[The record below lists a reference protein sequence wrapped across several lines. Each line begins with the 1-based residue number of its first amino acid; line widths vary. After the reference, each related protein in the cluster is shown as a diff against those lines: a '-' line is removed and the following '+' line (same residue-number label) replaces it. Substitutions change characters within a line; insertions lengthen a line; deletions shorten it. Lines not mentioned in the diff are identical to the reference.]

1 MPGEAARAELL
12 LPEAGGPGSRTDLS
26 CDAAAATTP
35 SGDRLEHCALTA
47 GPGALAL
54 AFLPG
59 KPGARPQPEGASW
72 DAGPGRAPAAW
83 AAPAEG
89 LPEALPAEAPL
100 PATLEPRI
108 VMGEETCGAP
118 AAPSAAPELRDRE
131 GGYADPG
138 PPPNLCSQGDPP
150 VPCPRLDPDSYFT
163 PPSTP
168 PKAACALLL
177 GHGAW
182 GSEAEL
188 PWDSPPASP
197 SGSYV
202 TADGDSWASSPSCSL
217 NMLADGPDAAPGWG
231 LTPLGDGLE
240 QRAPASPASS
250 ASSLSSDSCSSW
262 GLEEHV
268 FDLDF
273 LANDP
278 MIPASLLPF
287 QGSLIF
293 QVDAVEVTLLPSE
306 EEEAEVPAPAGD
318 PAAAEG
324 EDDSASAS
332 FLQSLSDM
340 SIVEGMDEA
349 FAFRDDTS
357 AASSDSD
364 SASYAGVDDERL
376 YSGEPHA
383 LPHGAIQLAD
393 DSRGD
398 GPEGLQLQEMAPSS
412 GPGGSVAAPTH
423 HTSGGRVHLTTGQGP
438 AAQKAEAPLSEGGVL
453 SGQGP
458 ATTVTGEVG
467 LERGS
472 EPRAP
477 AGPGMGTEEAG
488 AVPGPASVGRATL
501 PPPPEAV
508 SATSGQ
514 DTVALAHT
522 PQEGGGPT
530 LCADSLETSGMLGN
544 LKEAAGPGLP
554 SGQESTATA
563 MAVPQCGEVD
573 FVSPQEFV
581 SSAVPLTPHT
591 EAALTLPQE
600 SVSMAMPLL
609 WQDASLPLG
618 QEAVAMGTPLA
629 LQEERGCDG
638 DTEPLT
644 SAAALA
650 QQEAGVTSGLVPAAD
665 SGAVAS
671 PPPEPRQVDLTL
683 GLERLTLDQ
692 VWQDEV
698 GLTLDLG
705 PGAEAVTPGAAW
717 EDACLPPGTKAPD
730 PPVPG
735 PDQGEKGAAEGLS
748 APTCLQTD
756 DGAEPHLPLEA
767 LDPPEPGSDQ
777 AEEGVAKKQTAEGL
791 SVPTCLQTDDG
802 AEPHLPMK
810 EALVSPEP
818 GSDQAEEGSAEE
830 RVAEEGGGEG
840 LLVPTCLQT
849 DDGAEP
855 HLPLEALY
863 RPEPGSDRAE
873 EGVAGEGAAEEGAA
887 EGLSV
892 PTCLQTDDRAE
903 PHLPLEALDPPE
915 PRSDQAEE
923 GVTEEGAA
931 EEGAAEGLSVP
942 TCLQTD
948 DRAEPHLPLETL
960 DPPEPGSDQAEE
972 GAAEE
977 GAAEGLS
984 VPTCLQTDDGVEPH
998 LPLRALDSPEPG
1010 SDQAEEEVAGEGVT
1024 EEGAAEGLL
1033 VPTCLQRD
1041 EGAEPHLPLE
1051 ALDSPEP
1058 GSDQAEEGAA
1068 EGLLVPTCLQRDDR
1082 AEPHLPMKEALGSP
1096 EPGSDQAEEEVAG
1109 EGVTEEGAAEGLS
1122 VPTCLQRD
1130 DRAEPHLPLEALDS
1144 PEPGSDQ
1151 AEEEVAEKGV
1161 TEEGAAEGL
1170 SAPTCLQTDDGAE
1183 HQLPLEEA
1191 LDSPEARSG
1200 WGEEGAAEEG
1210 VVEQGV
1216 AEGLSAPTC
1225 LQTDDGA
1232 EPRLPLEALDSPEPE
1247 SDQVEE
1253 EAAEEGAVE
1262 GLSAPT
1268 CLQTDDWAEPQLPLE
1283 QALDTSGPGSG
1294 WGEEGMAE
1302 EEAAEGLLVPTC
1314 LQTDDGAKPHL
1325 PLEALDSPEP
1335 GSDQVE
1341 EEVAEEGVEEGL
1353 SMPTC
1358 LQTDDGAKPHLPLE
1372 ALDFPEPGSDQV
1384 EEGVAGDGSA
1394 EGLLMPTCLQTD
1406 DGAEPHLP
1414 LEALDFPELGSD
1426 QVEEGVAGE
1435 GSAEGLL
1442 APICLQTDDGAEP
1455 HLPIK
1460 EALVSPEPG
1469 SDQAEEGSA
1478 EEGVAEEGGGE
1489 GLSVPTCLQTDDRA
1503 ERHLPLQEALGSP
1516 EPESDQAEEGGGEGL
1531 SVPTCLQTDDG
1542 AERHLPIKEA
1552 LSSPEPGSDQAEE
1565 GSAEEGGGEGLSVP
1579 TCLQTDD
1586 GAEPHGPLEE
1596 ASAVPSL
1603 GSKGPK
1609 STEHRPGRRLK
1620 GLGTARGSGSHG
1632 ARPAACSEV
1641 GQAQPLSPP
1650 EDARASEPR
1659 LGTSLG
1665 CPAGTTSRLG
1675 GDWPETPAPTEPV
1688 LSVGDGEGAGSRGL
1702 HLGRATEE
1710 WEPAAP
1716 SVLDHTGSQPP
1727 ETPAQDLHAAPRDR
1741 APASDPS
1748 TTSFCT
1754 GAAPQRSMPPAPCLC
1769 QEPREDSL
1777 GEGAPPGSAS
1787 TERLGA
1793 AQWAVAAVS
1802 GNLVPPTGRRASLS
1816 LQAPLL
1822 SPQAAPVGGAHAK
1835 DPASLIS
1842 PHCQVP
1848 PGSGPRTLAS
1858 PPGRAAA
1865 EPPED
1870 PDCVDEASP
1879 HARGSGRR
1887 SHSPAQCSAPELE
1900 EQDPSAPR
1908 TASCP
1913 SQAPTAGSNEEA
1925 IAKAKQSRS
1934 EKKARKAMSKLGLR
1948 QIQGVTRITIQKSKN
1963 ILFVITKPDVFKSPA
1978 SDTYV
1983 VFGEAKI
1990 EDLSQQVHKAAAEK
2004 FKVPAEPLA
2013 LAPESAPGPQ
2023 VKQECKQ
2030 EEEEEEEVDESGLEL
2045 RDIELVMAQANV
2057 SRAKAVRALRD
2068 NHSDIVN
2075 AIMELTM

>member
-1 MPGEAARAELL
+1 GRVQVKPHLGGEGGHPGPRA
-12 LPEAGGPGSRTDLS
+12 DLS

-72 DAGPGRAPAAW
+72 DAGPGRGPAAW

-89 LPEALPAEAPL
+89 LPEALPTEAPL

-108 VMGEETCGAP
+108 VM
-118 AAPSAAPELRDRE
+118 
-131 GGYADPG
+131 
-138 PPPNLCSQGDPP
+138 
-150 VPCPRLDPDSYFT
+150 VDPDSYFT

-168 PKAACALLL
+168 PKAACALLP

-398 GPEGLQLQEMAPSS
+398 GPEGLQLQEMAPPS

-423 HTSGGRVHLTTGQGP
+423 HTSGGRVHLTAGQGP

-508 SATSGQ
+508 SATS
-514 DTVALAHT
+514 
-522 PQEGGGPT
+522 
-530 LCADSLETSGMLGN
+530 
-544 LKEAAGPGLP
+544 AGPGLP

-573 FVSPQEFV
+573 FVS
-581 SSAVPLTPHT
+581 
-591 EAALTLPQE
+591 PQE

-692 VWQDEV
+692 VC
-698 GLTLDLG
+698 LDLG

-717 EDACLPPGTKAPD
+717 EDTRLPPGTKAPD

-735 PDQGEKGAAEGLS
+735 PD
-748 APTCLQTD
+748 
-756 DGAEPHLPLEA
+756 
-767 LDPPEPGSDQ
+767 
-777 AEEGVAKKQTAEGL
+777 
-791 SVPTCLQTDDG
+791 
-802 AEPHLPMK
+802 
-810 EALVSPEP
+810 
-818 GSDQAEEGSAEE
+818 
-830 RVAEEGGGEG
+830 
-840 LLVPTCLQT
+840 
-849 DDGAEP
+849 
-855 HLPLEALY
+855 
-863 RPEPGSDRAE
+863 
-873 EGVAGEGAAEEGAA
+873 
-887 EGLSV
+887 
-892 PTCLQTDDRAE
+892 QTDDRAE

-923 GVTEEGAA
+923 GVTE
-931 EEGAAEGLSVP
+931 
-942 TCLQTD
+942 TD

-977 GAAEGLS
+977 GAAEGLL

-1082 AEPHLPMKEALGSP
+1082 AEPHLPMKEALDSP

-1247 SDQVEE
+1247 SDQ
-1253 EAAEEGAVE
+1253 
-1262 GLSAPT
+1262 
-1268 CLQTDDWAEPQLPLE
+1268 
-1283 QALDTSGPGSG
+1283 
-1294 WGEEGMAE
+1294 
-1302 EEAAEGLLVPTC
+1302 
-1314 LQTDDGAKPHL
+1314 TDDGAKPHL

-1372 ALDFPEPGSDQV
+1372 ALDFPEPGSD
-1384 EEGVAGDGSA
+1384 
-1394 EGLLMPTCLQTD
+1394 
-1406 DGAEPHLP
+1406 
-1414 LEALDFPELGSD
+1414 
-1426 QVEEGVAGE
+1426 
-1435 GSAEGLL
+1435 
-1442 APICLQTDDGAEP
+1442 QTDDGAEP

-1531 SVPTCLQTDDG
+1531 SVPTCLQTDDR

-1816 LQAPLL
+1816 LHAPLL

-1908 TASCP
+1908 TAPCP

-2013 LAPESAPGPQ
+2013 LAPESAPGPHPAIPCHPSFQ
-2023 VKQECKQ
+2023 
-2030 EEEEEEEVDESGLEL
+2030 VDESGLEL